1 MSSDSAAVLGYNLL
15 GGFRLRRDGTPVP
28 PDAWERPM
36 AARVV
41 RLLLVERGFVT
52 EDRLLEA
59 FWRDRDPAAA
69 RRCLAV
75 SVCRCRGVLG
85 ATAIEASERAYRLV
99 LGPLDSVDSDLFE
112 RAAARALDRADGPAR
127 TAALEHTAGLWHG
140 EPLPE
145 DRYSDWAQEWR
156 DALVDRH
163 REVLAA
169 LSDGHARAGEHEDAL
184 RAARRMLA
192 ADPLDEGAHRRVMAG
207 YAALGRRTRALE
219 QFLRCRR
226 ELIEAVGIEPSRET
240 SALQARILAGGEAGL
255 AA

>member
-1 MSSDSAAVLGYNLL
+1 
-15 GGFRLRRDGTPVP
+15 
-28 PDAWERPM
+28 M

-41 RLLLVERGFVT
+41 RLLLVERGFVA

-85 ATAIEASERAYRLV
+85 AATIEACERAYRLV
-99 LGPLDSVDSDLFE
+99 LGPRDTVDSDVFE
-112 RAAARALDRADGPAR
+112 GSAALALEAADGPAR
-127 TAALEHTAGLWHG
+127 TAALEQAADLWHG

-145 DRYSDWAQEWR
+145 DRYADWAEEWR
-156 DALVDRH
+156 DALADRH

-169 LSDGHARAGEHEDAL
+169 LSDAHARAGEHEAAL

-240 SALQARILAGGEAGL
+240 SLLQARILAGSEAGL

>member
-1 MSSDSAAVLGYNLL
+1 
-15 GGFRLRRDGTPVP
+15 
-28 PDAWERPM
+28 
-36 AARVV
+36 
-41 RLLLVERGFVT
+41 
-52 EDRLLEA
+52 
-59 FWRDRDPAAA
+59 
-69 RRCLAV
+69 
-75 SVCRCRGVLG
+75 VLG
-85 ATAIEASERAYRLV
+85 AATIEACERAYRLV
-99 LGPLDSVDSDLFE
+99 LGPRDSVDSDLFE
-112 RAAARALDRADGPAR
+112 RAAALALEAAEGPAR
-127 TAALEHTAGLWHG
+127 TAALEQATGLWHG

-145 DRYSDWAQEWR
+145 DRYADWAKEWR
-156 DALVDRH
+156 DALSDRH

-169 LSDGHARAGEHEDAL
+169 LSDAYARAGEHESAV

-240 SALQARILAGGEAGL
+240 SALQARILAGSEAGL

>member
-1 MSSDSAAVLGYNLL
+1 MWSDSAAVLRYNVL
-15 GGFRLRRDGTPVP
+15 GGFRLWRDGSPVP

-41 RLLLVERGFVT
+41 RLLLVDGGFVA

-85 ATAIEASERAYRLV
+85 AATIVACERAYRLV
-99 LGPLDSVDSDLFE
+99 LGPHDTVDSDLFE
-112 RAAARALDRADGPAR
+112 LAAGRALEAADAPARA
-127 TAALEHTAGLWHG
+127 AALEHAASRWYG

-145 DRYSDWAQEWR
+145 DRYADWAQEWR
-156 DALVDRH
+156 DALVDRY

-169 LSDGHARAGEHEDAL
+169 LSDSHARAGEHEAAV

-192 ADPLDEGAHRRVMAG
+192 ADALDEGAHRRVMAG

-226 ELIEAVGIEPSRET
+226 DLIEAAGIEPSRET
-240 SALQARILAGGEAGL
+240 SALQARILAGSEAGL

>member
-1 MSSDSAAVLGYNLL
+1 MSSEPAAVLQYSVL
-15 GGFRLRRDGTPVP
+15 GGFRLCRDGSPVP

-36 AARVV
+36 AARIV
-41 RLLLVERGFVT
+41 RLLLVDRGFVA
-52 EDRLLEA
+52 EDQLLEA
-59 FWRDRDPAAA
+59 FWRDRNPVAA

-75 SVCRCRGVLG
+75 SVCRCRAVLG
-85 ATAIEASERAYRLV
+85 AEWIVASERAYRLV
-99 LGPLDSVDSDLFE
+99 LGPRDTVDSELFE
-112 RAAARALDRADGPAR
+112 RAAAVALERLGGPGR
-127 TAALEHTAGLWHG
+127 TAALERAADLWHG

-145 DRYSDWAQEWR
+145 DRYADWANEWR
-156 DALVDRH
+156 DALADRH

-169 LSDGHARAGEHEDAL
+169 LADAHERAGEHEAAL

-219 QFLRCRR
+219 QYLRCRR

-240 SALQARILAGGEAGL
+240 SALHARILAGSEVGL